1 MATKRY
7 VVREGFNFR
16 LRDDKGNEKIFSE
29 GDTVELEQ
37 AEGDGVHQLEVL
49 GKAAKS
55 ANELPQG

>member
-16 LRDDKGNEKIFSE
+16 LRDDKGNEKVYAE

-37 AEGDGVHQLEVL
+37 AEGDCAHQLEAM